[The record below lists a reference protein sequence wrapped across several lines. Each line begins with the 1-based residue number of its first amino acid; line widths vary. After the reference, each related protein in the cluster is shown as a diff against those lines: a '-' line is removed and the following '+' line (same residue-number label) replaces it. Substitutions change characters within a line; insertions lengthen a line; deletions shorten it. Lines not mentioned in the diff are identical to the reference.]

1 MWIRPVGDPK
11 AKWKR
16 IKYHD
21 WLATPIANR
30 PFYETKPEPLPTQ
43 AQKLAMLKGRI
54 IRHTLAT
61 QAQARLALDY
71 IRELKKITEQQQLS
85 GACLAVIESKMCDAY
100 NASGSVHVQIIV
112 DTKQREEAKQS
123 SPSNLS

>member
-1 MWIRPVGDPK
+1 MWIKPINDPK

-16 IKYHD
+16 ITYHD
-21 WLATPIANR
+21 WLSTPIANR
-30 PFYETKPEPLPTQ
+30 SFYEVKNEPLPTQ

-61 QAQARLALDY
+61 QAQAAIATNLMD
-71 IRELKKITEQQQLS
+71 ELVKLTWSTQNEELRRARSNISLSKDFAASAIDHLQIAGVYKK
-85 GACLAVIESKMCDAY
+85 K
-100 NASGSVHVQIIV
+100 
-112 DTKQREEAKQS
+112 